1 MVPSMSRAGEPLRQ
15 CQLRKLHEDA
25 EAGRNL
31 AKRHNRTQ
39 NLEVCHMAAMR
50 RKLIGV
56 ERKSFQGWA
65 CNECAWVFRPS
76 GTLTGKSSMK

>member
-1 MVPSMSRAGEPLRQ
+1 
-15 CQLRKLHEDA
+15 
-25 EAGRNL
+25 
-31 AKRHNRTQ
+31 
-39 NLEVCHMAAMR
+39 MAAMR

-76 GTLTGKSSMK
+76 GTLTGKSLDEMKENYEQQRDKEFKSHVCADYPRTMGNPR